1 MDNVLLDGYS
11 FCGRLNA
18 AIRAHRSAVRFALAH
33 NLDEQRVRDAAAGKS
48 VHKDV
53 ANALGL
59 FVVWRYPLLS
69 DPSVLATPRQIQE
82 KLNTFIRSCGTQSAA
97 ARKIGISKQ
106 HLSNVQ
112 NTTRGFGEAC
122 LRYFGYGKPV
132 ARYVPMDA

>member
-48 VHKDV
+48 VHTDV

-59 FVVWRYPLLS
+59 FKVWRYPLLS
-69 DPSVLATPRQIQE
+69 DPSVLATPKQIQE
-82 KLNTFIRSCGTQSAA
+82 KLNTFIRSCGTQSVAA
-97 ARKIGISKQ
+97 HKIGVSKQ
-106 HLSNVQ
+106 HLSNIQ
-112 NTTRGFGEAC
+112 NTARGFGETC

>member
-11 FCGRLNA
+11 FCGRLNT

-33 NLDEQRVRDAAAGKS
+33 NLNEQRVRDAAAGKS